1 MNIVFVKSD
10 IDNSSSMPYSW
21 RGELMYRAIKKNGLH
36 SAIIISIA
44 ELITNSS
51 AINKTCSSSQ
61 LIFIQA
67 FPDLDLLNI
76 VNYWKSRDKKVVVDI
91 PLCTELLFF
100 NNGDYS
106 NKSNQLVKVYSDFQN
121 NNLQKL
127 DQMEKFRWG
136 LHLADLIILSSHGQ
150 MERWQ
155 TAGPVKVIPEFVELD
170 SISSI
175 TRVKNKQINIGI
187 FSNTDDEKDP
197 ISEIIDPLIHDFPE
211 SKINHFH
218 LKKFQ
223 DCENEKES
231 KENSPFFHGNPIDFD
246 LGVFIDT
253 WPLRG
258 IFRRNILEF
267 LALNIPFLLYE
278 NNGYQDLAKYG
289 LIIKDSLTWRNQ
301 IIGRVQ
307 KSEKSSVTNDD
318 GYIYAIGQN
327 IDDHINYVLNI
338 FSEIIKSSS

>member
-1 MNIVFVKSD
+1 
-10 IDNSSSMPYSW
+10 MPYSW
-21 RGELMYRAIKKNGLH
+21 RGELIYRAIKKNGVH
-36 SAIIISIA
+36 SVVIISVE
-44 ELITNSS
+44 ELITNS
-51 AINKTCSSSQ
+51 AVINKTCSSSQ

-67 FPDLDLLNI
+67 YPDLDLLNI

-91 PLCTELLFF
+91 PLCTELIFF

-106 NKSNQLVKVYSDFQN
+106 NKSNQLVNVYSGFQN
-121 NNLQKL
+121 NNPKKL
-127 DQMEKFRWG
+127 NQMEKFRWG
-136 LHLADLIILSSHGQ
+136 LHLADLITLSSHEQ
-150 MERWQ
+150 IERWQ

-175 TRVKNKQINIGI
+175 TRLKKNQINIGV
-187 FSNTDDEKDP
+187 FSNTDIEKDQVT
-197 ISEIIDPLIHDFPE
+197 EIIDSLMHDFSE

-223 DCENEKES
+223 KHENDKES
-231 KENSPFFHGNPIDFD
+231 KVNSPFFYENPIDFD

-258 IFRRNILEF
+258 IFKRNILEF

-289 LIIKDSLTWRNQ
+289 LIIKDSVTWRNQ

-307 KSEKSSVTNDD
+307 KQENSSVTNDE

-327 IDDHINYVLNI
+327 IDDHIINILNVL
-338 FSEIIKSSS
+338 SEIIKSP

>member
-10 IDNSSSMPYSW
+10 IDNSHSMPYPW
-21 RGELMYRAIKKNGLH
+21 RGELIYRAIKKNGLH
-36 SAIIISIA
+36 SVNLISIE

-51 AINKTCSSSQ
+51 ATNRICSSSQ

-67 FPDLDLLNI
+67 FPDLDLLSI

-106 NKSNQLVKVYSDFQN
+106 NKSNQLVKVYSGFQN
-121 NNLQKL
+121 NNPKKL

-155 TAGPVKVIPEFVELD
+155 TAGPIKVIPEFVELD
-170 SISSI
+170 SISST
-175 TRVKNKQINIGI
+175 TRVKNKQVNIGI
-187 FSNTDDEKDP
+187 FTNTNNEKDP
-197 ISEIIDPLIHDFPE
+197 VSEIIDALKDILPE
-211 SKINHFH
+211 SKINRFQ
-218 LKKFQ
+218 LRKFQ
-223 DCENEKES
+223 ENVTEKVS
-231 KENSPFFHGNPIDFD
+231 KDNSTFFYGNPIDFD
-246 LGVFIDT
+246 LAIFIDT
-253 WPLRG
+253 WSVRG
-258 IFRRNILEF
+258 IFRRSILEF

-289 LIIKDSLTWRNQ
+289 LMIKDSYTWRNQ

-307 KSEKSSVTNDD
+307 KLENSSATNDD

-327 IDDHINYVLNI
+327 IDDHINYILSI
-338 FSEIIKSSS
+338 FSEIIKTSS